1 MHSNFGFK
9 RIETSSVEFVAR
21 GGGSVCTCG
30 YLGKSTGTLGSK
42 STGTLG
48 KGMLRTYP
56 PSRVPTGRLPVV
68 GEVTVRGRLQISSV
82 CKF

>member
-1 MHSNFGFK
+1 LHSNFDFK

-30 YLGKSTGTLGSK
+30 SLGKSTGTLGSK

-48 KGMLRTYP
+48 KGRDYKFHP
-56 PSRVPTGRLPVV
+56 CVNFEWEPKFN
-68 GEVTVRGRLQISSV
+68 VT
-82 CKF
+82 

>member
-1 MHSNFGFK
+1 M
-9 RIETSSVEFVAR
+9 ETSSVEFVAR
-21 GGGSVCTCG
+21 CGGSVCTRG
-30 YLGKSTGTLGSK
+30 SLGKSTGTLGSK

-56 PSRVPTGRLPVV
+56 PSRVPTGRLPIV